1 MPPSPKIDPAVQAL
15 LDPIAGARPAGE
27 DPREDYR
34 VDAPFRRLKDL
45 RSAARAA
52 ERAAE
57 VEDEPQAPA
66 EHWPEIDRLAADL
79 LRHKAK
85 DLEVAGLL
93 IEAEVRLNGFAGLA
107 FGFDVA
113 TGLIR
118 DFWDGLWPA
127 PDEEGIAS
135 RVRPLM
141 ALNGESGDGVLVQ
154 AIRKVPVL
162 GPQGRGIALWQIDQ
176 AVELGRLEPDRREQ
190 RLAKG
195 AASMAM
201 IEAAGREMTSADID
215 HAQAGIAAARAALAR
230 LDAALD
236 QAAGRDAPPL
246 ARIRQVLEAAEQ
258 GLRLGLGARA
268 PKTPDPAPD
277 TVVEAAAPSAGG
289 PATDGS
295 AAAAPVSAAPVPAG
309 MALPVTAIATRE
321 DAFRVIEAVAGWFRT
336 AEPHSPIAY
345 TLDEAVRRGR
355 LPLTDLIT
363 ELIRDETARRDFLIA
378 AGIKPADAA

>member
-268 PKTPDPAPD
+268 PRTPEPVAGTAAPSGDRPAEE
-277 TVVEAAAPSAGG
+277 TAAAPA
-289 PATDGS
+289 
-295 AAAAPVSAAPVPAG
+295 VAAPVPAG

>member
-1 MPPSPKIDPAVQAL
+1 VPPSPKPDPAVQAL
-15 LDPIAGARPAGE
+15 LEPIAGARPAGE

-246 ARIRQVLEAAEQ
+246 ARIRQVLEAAGQ

-268 PKTPDPAPD
+268 PKTPDPAA
-277 TVVEAAAPSAGG
+277 EAVAPSADG
-289 PATDGS
+289 P
-295 AAAAPVSAAPVPAG
+295 AAAAPVSAAAVPAG

>member
-1 MPPSPKIDPAVQAL
+1 VPPSPKPDPAVQAL
-15 LDPIAGARPAGE
+15 LEPIAGARPAGE

-66 EHWPEIDRLAADL
+66 EHWPEIDRLAADV

-176 AVELGRLEPDRREQ
+176 AVELGRLEADRREQ

-215 HAQAGIAAARAALAR
+215 RAQAGIAAARAALAR

-268 PKTPDPAPD
+268 PKTPEPAAEM
-277 TVVEAAAPSAGG
+277 VAAPGDR
-289 PATDGS
+289 PAAEALP
-295 AAAAPVSAAPVPAG
+295 AAAAAAPVPAG

-345 TLDEAVRRGR
+345 TLEEAVRRGR

>member
-1 MPPSPKIDPAVQAL
+1 MPPSPKPDPAVQAL
-15 LDPIAGARPAGE
+15 LEPIAGARPAGE

-66 EHWPEIDRLAADL
+66 EHWPEIDRLAADV

-93 IEAEVRLNGFAGLA
+93 IEAQVRLNGFTGLA

-127 PDEEGIAS
+127 PDEDGIAS

-176 AVELGRLEPDRREQ
+176 AVELGRLEPERREQ

-215 HAQAGIAAARAALAR
+215 RAQAGIAAARAALAR

-268 PKTPDPAPD
+268 PRTPEPVA
-277 TVVEAAAPSAGG
+277 VAAAPDGDQPVAGTA
-289 PATDGS
+289 P
-295 AAAAPVSAAPVPAG
+295 AAAAPAPVPAG

-345 TLDEAVRRGR
+345 TLEEAVRRGR

>member
-1 MPPSPKIDPAVQAL
+1 VPPSPKPDPAVQAL
-15 LDPIAGARPAGE
+15 LEPIAGARPAGE

-66 EHWPEIDRLAADL
+66 EHWPEIDRLAADV

-93 IEAEVRLNGFAGLA
+93 IEAQVRLNGFAGLA

-118 DFWDGLWPA
+118 NFWDGLWPA
-127 PDEEGIAS
+127 PDEDGIAS

-176 AVELGRLEPDRREQ
+176 AVELGRLEADRREQ

-215 HAQAGIAAARAALAR
+215 RAQAGIAAARAALAR

-268 PKTPDPAPD
+268 PKTPEPAVE
-277 TVVEAAAPSAGG
+277 VVAAPGDR
-289 PATDGS
+289 PAAEALP
-295 AAAAPVSAAPVPAG
+295 AAAAAAPVPAG

-345 TLDEAVRRGR
+345 TLEEAVRRGR